1 MNYRLPDEL
10 ATVWC
15 AHVECLL
22 RKNKFDQALALIED
36 AITPI
41 NVKVDNTNNSDPN
54 KIQEKTH
61 HCRKQIYQNQRV
73 WNLYL
78 DLQENLSTL
87 DGVRATYEQAISL
100 RVASPQTI
108 LNYALYLEENKYFEE
123 SFRAFEKGISLFSFP
138 HVLPIW
144 KAYLSKFIQ
153 RYKGTKL
160 ERARDLFEECC
171 ETVPPKY
178 AKELFL
184 KYADFEVKH
193 GLARRAMS
201 VYERATEYVVEEEQ
215 YDVYCRYIKQ
225 AEEIFGAPYT
235 RAIYQKAIEIL
246 PNKYIPDISISFAKM
261 EVALNEVD
269 RARVILSHGSQV
281 CDPRVM
287 KSFWQHWKDFE
298 VQHGNEDTFKEML
311 RVQRSVKASYLSS
324 HYIENLDDIDADD
337 DVEKAGITDHLSNKE
352 G

>member
-15 AHVECLL
+15 AHVEFLL
-22 RKNKFDQALALIED
+22 RTNKFDQALALIED

-41 NVKVDNTNNSDPN
+41 NVKVDNTNNSDASN
-54 KIQEKTH
+54 IQEKLH

-123 SFRAFEKGISLFSFP
+123 SFRAFEKGVSLFSFP

-144 KAYLSKFIQ
+144 KTYLSKFIQ

-184 KYADFEVKH
+184 KN
-193 GLARRAMS
+193 
-201 VYERATEYVVEEEQ
+201 TQ
-215 YDVYCRYIKQ
+215 
-225 AEEIFGAPYT
+225 
-235 RAIYQKAIEIL
+235 
-246 PNKYIPDISISFAKM
+246 ISK
-261 EVALNEVD
+261 
-269 RARVILSHGSQV
+269 
-281 CDPRVM
+281 
-287 KSFWQHWKDFE
+287 
-298 VQHGNEDTFKEML
+298 
-311 RVQRSVKASYLSS
+311 
-324 HYIENLDDIDADD
+324 
-337 DVEKAGITDHLSNKE
+337 
-352 G
+352 